1 VSKKLLSTDFMKR
14 GVAQAKALAA
24 VNEEQILTPSLM
36 LAGILRASD
45 AIKADELPS
54 ELTAKLR
61 SRIRQAL
68 EAGKHPVPKGP
79 LTEIETS
86 MPLSEDVKNALSSS
100 NGELAK
106 FVLSLFHL
114 VAPPGPN
121 ELVEAT
127 IKHLPQVAAAMTVEH
142 VTPEL
147 FAAAALT
154 AFEAGEFVRK
164 PELAAI
170 FAPNRVYLDLLRQKA
185 PGEMGDEVPAQV
197 STPPL
202 HPDLL
207 QALQGELEA
216 TSAFIAALNLGLK
229 VGVKKYAE
237 RAMAYHEAGHA
248 IVHHVLRPH
257 IPMAFISIEP
267 TQQYNGVFA
276 PDGGSPHWQDFTRD
290 GFLDELS
297 VCLAGRGAEI
307 IKFGYGGHGTG
318 ARSDIEN
325 ATSLAWHHIANAGH
339 DPHFGP
345 VSLKVVTDQL
355 GKQPGWLAQQAE
367 QRLREILRE
376 AEARTE
382 SILRTNWLKVEALA
396 ASLIV
401 SRSLDLEGFMNTLMT
416 TGLEGLPGTVVAE
429 TEAVE
434 RQVVF
439 AREPGSLETAEGTVR
454 FDLGDA
460 IMTGEMGEQWPVPRA
475 MFEQLYEPV
484 SSTEIGTDGLYRKRG
499 KRVRALQLADAAR
512 VDLSDGRGVLMG
524 RGGDWIV
531 EYGSG
536 DMAVVSAEVFAR
548 TYRVCD

>member
-1 VSKKLLSTDFMKR
+1 MSKKLLSTDFMKLAI
-14 GVAQAKALAA
+14 AQAKALAA
-24 VNEEQILTPSLM
+24 DRQEQILTPPLM

-45 AIKADELPS
+45 AMETSDLPS
-54 ELTAKLR
+54 ELTAKVR

-68 EAGKHPVPKGP
+68 EAGRHPVAERP
-79 LTEIETS
+79 LAEVETS
-86 MPLSEDVKNALSSS
+86 MPLNEEVKNALSTS
-100 NGELAK
+100 NGDLAR
-106 FVLSLFHL
+106 FVLSLVHL
-114 VAPPGPN
+114 VAPLGPN

-127 IKHLPQVAAAMTVEH
+127 RKHLPPVAAGVTVEY

-154 AFEAGEFVRK
+154 AFEAGEFIRK
-164 PELAAI
+164 PEFAAI
-170 FAPNRVYLDLLRQKA
+170 FAPNRVYLDLLRPKT
-185 PGEMGDEVPAQV
+185 PRDRGDEVLAQAV
-197 STPPL
+197 APPL
-202 HPDLL
+202 HPDLE
-207 QALQGELEA
+207 QALQGEPDA

-229 VGVKKYAE
+229 VGVKRYAD
-237 RAMAYHEAGHA
+237 RATAYHEAGHA

-257 IPMAFISIEP
+257 IPMAYISIEP
-267 TQQYNGVFA
+267 TQQYDGVFA
-276 PDGGSPHWQDFTRD
+276 PDGGSPHWQNFTRD

-307 IKFGYGGHGTG
+307 IKFGYGSHGTG
-318 ARSDIEN
+318 ARSDLEN

-355 GKQPGWLAQQAE
+355 GKQLGWLAQQAE
-367 QRLREILRE
+367 QRLQEILRD

-401 SRSLDLEGFMNTLMT
+401 SRSLDLEAFMNTLMT

-429 TEAVE
+429 TEPVE
-434 RQVVF
+434 REVVV

-454 FDLGDA
+454 FDPGDA

-484 SSTEIGTDGLYRKRG
+484 SGTEIGTDGLYRKRG
-499 KRVRALQLADAAR
+499 KRVRALQLADATR

-548 TYRVCD
+548 TYRACD